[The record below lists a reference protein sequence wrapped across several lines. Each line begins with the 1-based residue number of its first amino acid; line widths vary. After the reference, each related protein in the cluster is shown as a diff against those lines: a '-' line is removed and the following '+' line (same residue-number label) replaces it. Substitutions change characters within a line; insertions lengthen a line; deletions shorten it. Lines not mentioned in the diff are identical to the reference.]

1 MKYEVVINADLK
13 VSRWGVTL
21 TLTDARFL
29 LTFSK
34 LLHFSLKN
42 INHTEQTWIEKQKKG
57 EGYLKQYGWWLG
69 LGALAGALQSFI
81 SMLAVADG
89 NGSYGSSYR
98 MSNNINLNKKPDSSV
113 SISKMDLII
122 PFSPDVPCDNN
133 GQRMWWAF
141 LASSMVTFF
150 GGLFIIL
157 MWRTLNYLWK
167 VCCHCNIKNK
177 VTLTR
182 ARFPLHGK
190 HH

>member
-1 MKYEVVINADLK
+1 MKYEVVINADLN
-13 VSRWGVTL
+13 VSRWGV

-29 LTFSK
+29 LTLSK
-34 LLHFSLKN
+34 LLHFSRKH
-42 INHTEQTWIEKQKKG
+42 INHTEQTWIGKQKKG

-81 SMLAVADG
+81 SMLDVADG
-89 NGSYGSSYR
+89 NGSYGSSCR

-167 VCCHCNIKNK
+167 VCCHCNNK
-177 VTLTR
+177 KKVMR
-182 ARFPLHGK
+182 ALFLFHEK